1 MNFGLDCA
9 SRICDIA
16 HSNQLP
22 AFRDGV
28 YPDVS
33 IDSDGMRRKSMQLIH
48 FNVTPH
54 NAHYEG
60 QYNERALEWRRLGAA
75 DKSANLAA
83 LLGDRPVDNVL
94 EVGCGTGAVLAAV
107 AARGIGQSH
116 TGVDLADPNVHKDP
130 DAAALELLSYD
141 GDVLPF
147 AERSFDLVYASH
159 VIEHV
164 LDPRRLLGEIARVAR
179 RFIYVEVPCELHLRT
194 TRRAL
199 QRTLDI
205 GHINAYTPESLQLL
219 VETSGLNLESIRV
232 FDHSLALQRFHASA
246 AAAAI
251 KLTIRR
257 GLLRLHPIL
266 ASRLLTYHCGALM
279 TVPS

>member
-1 MNFGLDCA
+1 MKLV
-9 SRICDIA
+9 
-16 HSNQLP
+16 H
-22 AFRDGV
+22 FR
-28 YPDVS
+28 
-33 IDSDGMRRKSMQLIH
+33 
-48 FNVTPH
+48 VTPH

-60 QYNERALEWRRLGAA
+60 QYEARALQWRRLGAA
-75 DKSANLAA
+75 DKSANLAG
-83 LLGDRPVDNVL
+83 LLAGRPVKNVL

-116 TGVDLADPNVHKDP
+116 VGVDLADPNEHKDP
-130 DAAALELLSYD
+130 VAAALQVMLYD
-141 GDVLPF
+141 GEVLPF
-147 AERSFDLVYASH
+147 ADRSFELVYASH

-164 LDPRRLLGEIARVAR
+164 PNPRRLLREIARVAR
-179 RFIYVEVPCELHLRT
+179 RFIYIEVPCELNLHT

-219 VETSGLNLESIRV
+219 VETTGLNLESIRV
-232 FDHSLALQRFHASA
+232 FDHSLAVYRFNASPA
-246 AAAAI
+246 AAAV

-257 GLLRLHPIL
+257 GLLRLNPVM

-279 TVPS
+279 TVDDPIG

>member
-1 MNFGLDCA
+1 MEL
-9 SRICDIA
+9 
-16 HSNQLP
+16 
-22 AFRDGV
+22 V
-28 YPDVS
+28 
-33 IDSDGMRRKSMQLIH
+33 H

-60 QYNERALEWRRLGAA
+60 QYDERALKWRRLGAA
-75 DKSANLAA
+75 DKSANLDA
-83 LLGDRPVDNVL
+83 LLGGRQVKNVL

-107 AARGIGQSH
+107 AARGIGESH
-116 TGVDLADPNVHKDP
+116 AGVDLADPNAHKDP
-130 DAAALELLSYD
+130 AAAALNLIPYD
-141 GDVLPF
+141 GKVLPF
-147 AERSFDLVYASH
+147 AERSFDLAYASH

-164 LDPRRLLGEIARVAR
+164 PDPRGLLREIARVAR

-219 VETSGLNLESIRV
+219 VESSGLDLESIRV
-232 FDHSLALQRFHASA
+232 FDHSLAVHRFHASR

-251 KLTIRR
+251 KLIVRR
-257 GLLRLHPIL
+257 GLLRLNPTV

-279 TVPS
+279 TVKDPISRS

>member
-1 MNFGLDCA
+1 MEL
-9 SRICDIA
+9 
-16 HSNQLP
+16 
-22 AFRDGV
+22 V
-28 YPDVS
+28 
-33 IDSDGMRRKSMQLIH
+33 H

-60 QYNERALEWRRLGAA
+60 QYDERALQWRRLGAA

-83 LLGDRPVDNVL
+83 LLGDRPVKNVL

-107 AARGIGQSH
+107 AARGIGESH
-116 TGVDLADPNVHKDP
+116 TGVDVADPNAHKDP
-130 DAAALELLSYD
+130 AAAALNLIAYD
-141 GDVLPF
+141 GKVLPF
-147 AERSFDLVYASH
+147 AEHSFDLVYASH

-164 LDPRRLLGEIARVAR
+164 PDPRSLLREIARVAR
-179 RFIYVEVPCELHLRT
+179 RFMYVEVPCELNLRT
-194 TRRAL
+194 TRRAM

-219 VETSGLNLESIRV
+219 VESSGLDLESIRV
-232 FDHSLALQRFHASA
+232 FDHSLAVQRFHATPA
-246 AAAAI
+246 LAAI

-257 GLLRLHPIL
+257 SLLRLHPIV

-279 TVPS
+279 TVKDPIAGV